1 MYKSNISIFKE
12 LGNLSNW
19 NIKKYIISI
28 VIYIQIL
35 SSIGTCM
42 LLYNDNPVLDG
53 NLKKVDVGYIIDNDR
68 LFLLSENKTEPIFN
82 PTNKGTVSSFQ
93 TNIQLDQLNE
103 SIEFVIWSLDDI
115 FISVDYELEKNIDKF
130 YPLILHFGN
139 NFDNIISKNGISTER
154 TIVFDS
160 VEGIALSNNDTFL
173 FIGNRKT
180 TNEIFDMRI
189 EDGNDY
195 VLYFIINNPPKKGH
209 FIVSLKNLVKDEDA
223 ESQFYRY
230 SNLFKNPPT
239 SSIGPV
245 EYAPFLIKA
254 SKKSTDTKI
263 ETRFIKSPVFIREG
277 EKSEFEIKFSSNKPV
292 YIQAQIE
299 TRLGQEIIDNKNFC
313 SYFDNDYIYKSS
325 ITAPDI
331 NSMPWEKE
339 SKLKTELT
347 YFYGSNGEGRN
358 SFQTISVSNYF
369 IRLTYLFYLIG
380 ITLTLGLIYGNYLK
394 NINDYPFLF
403 LLVVIPTIFIMVSLF
418 LTDSILYYSG
428 KINLQE
434 PSFNLLVEI
443 SVSIGFLILFSMF
456 LYQFCNSISSLND
469 FLSIKNVVLLISSIP
484 IFYINK
490 IWLLAPVIL
499 ITFEAI
505 SNISLIISYIQN
517 FIKK

>member
-1 MYKSNISIFKE
+1 M
-12 LGNLSNW
+12 
-19 NIKKYIISI
+19 KKYIKYFIISI

-35 SSIGTCM
+35 PSIGTCM

-53 NLKKVDVGYIIDNDR
+53 NLKKVDVGYISNNKH
-68 LFLLSENKTEPIFN
+68 LFLSENKTEPIFN

-103 SIEFVIWSLDDI
+103 SLEFVIWSLDDI
-115 FISVDYELEKNIDKF
+115 FISVNYELEKNIDKF
-130 YPLILHFGN
+130 YPLILHFGD
-139 NFDNIISKNGISTER
+139 NFDNTISKNGISTER

-160 VEGIALSNNDTFL
+160 AEGIALSNNDTFL
-173 FIGNRKT
+173 FIGNRKN

-189 EDGNDY
+189 EDGNNY

-209 FIVSLKNLVKDEDA
+209 FIVSLKNLVKDEDV

-245 EYAPFLIKA
+245 EYAPSLIEA
-254 SKKSTDTKI
+254 SKKSTDTKM
-263 ETRFIKSPVFIREG
+263 ETKFIKSPVFIREG

-299 TRLGQEIIDNKNFC
+299 THRGQEIVDNKNFY

-331 NSMPWEKE
+331 NAMPWEKE

-347 YFYGSNGEGRN
+347 YFYGSNGEGKN
-358 SFQTISVSNYF
+358 SFQTILVSNYF
-369 IRLTYLFYLIG
+369 IKLTYLFYLIG
-380 ITLTLGLIYGNYLK
+380 ITLIFGLIYGNYLK
-394 NINDYPFLF
+394 NINDYPFL
-403 LLVVIPTIFIMVSLF
+403 LLVVVPIIFIVISLV
-418 LTDSILYYSG
+418 LTDSSLYYSG

-434 PSFNLLVEI
+434 PFKLLVEI
-443 SVSIGFLILFSMF
+443 PVSIGFLILFSMF
-456 LYQFCNSISSLND
+456 LYQFHNSISSLND
-469 FLSIKNVVLLISSIP
+469 FLSMKYVVLLISSIP

-490 IWLLAPVIL
+490 IWLLVPVIL

-505 SNISLIISYIQN
+505 SNISLIVSYIQN
-517 FIKK
+517 FIKR